1 MIWGSVQFGVLGP
14 AVMVMAI
21 GYITTSFY
29 QRELQ
34 LIKWK
39 KLFGFWTLKQHTFG
53 FSSLDGQY
61 RKQSL
66 LGSPKL
72 YNQEL

>member
-1 MIWGSVQFGVLGP
+1 MIWGSAQFAVLGP

-29 QRELQ
+29 QRELR

-39 KLFGFWTLKQHTFG
+39 KLFGFWTLK
-53 FSSLDGQY
+53 
-61 RKQSL
+61 
-66 LGSPKL
+66 
-72 YNQEL
+72 